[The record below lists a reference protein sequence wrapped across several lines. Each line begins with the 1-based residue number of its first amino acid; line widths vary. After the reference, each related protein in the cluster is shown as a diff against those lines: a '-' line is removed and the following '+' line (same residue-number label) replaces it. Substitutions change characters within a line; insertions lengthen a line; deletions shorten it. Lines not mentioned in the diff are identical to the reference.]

1 MPPSGAGTG
10 YLLKERV
17 GRVADFMHSLDVI
30 AAGGA
35 VGAVARYGVYVAAGR
50 LLGHGF
56 PWATLIVNV
65 VGCFLLGTLYELTE
79 TTLLISGEWRHA
91 LGVGFLGGLTT
102 FSTFG
107 YETHTHLQSSLWRHA
122 AVNVVLNVALGL
134 LAVWAGISIAKFAAA
149 QP

>member
-1 MPPSGAGTG
+1 MWKIALIGACGGAGAI
-10 YLLKERV
+10 LRHLV
-17 GRVADFMHSLDVI
+17 SVWSLHWF
-30 AAGGA
+30 GS
-35 VGAVARYGVYVAAGR
+35 
-50 LLGHGF
+50 GF
-56 PWATLIVNV
+56 PVGTLIVNV

>member
-1 MPPSGAGTG
+1 MRHLVS
-10 YLLKERV
+10 V
-17 GRVADFMHSLDVI
+17 WSLHWF
-30 AAGGA
+30 GS
-35 VGAVARYGVYVAAGR
+35 
-50 LLGHGF
+50 GF
-56 PWATLIVNV
+56 PVGTLIVNV